1 IYSVP
6 AYGRRVSDRAVA
18 GTVVRPFKNLFYGA
32 WRVLVWSEDA
42 VVGKGF
48 CGGEEVFLDQGSN
61 PGRGGFYSSVVV
73 GFSPGGGGSCSSA
86 VVGFSFREGEA
97 YLAPSSPSCYRRV
110 EATIAL
116 HCRRGTRRKFGCEV
130 VVSGFNP
137 ERRVGGSD
145 ESAVCPMTL
154 SVEDH
159 RRRRY
164 GEMDLEAFRGGDGQV
179 EAVCDACRSEG
190 ADASTCTAASFLDAF
205 VLPTSFGLV

>member
-1 IYSVP
+1 MNNSLP

-18 GTVVRPFKNLFYGA
+18 GTVVRPFKSYLSASLRIPPPLSPCLSCGSDLFYGA

-159 RRRRY
+159 RRRR
-164 GEMDLEAFRGGDGQV
+164 
-179 EAVCDACRSEG
+179 
-190 ADASTCTAASFLDAF
+190 
-205 VLPTSFGLV
+205 